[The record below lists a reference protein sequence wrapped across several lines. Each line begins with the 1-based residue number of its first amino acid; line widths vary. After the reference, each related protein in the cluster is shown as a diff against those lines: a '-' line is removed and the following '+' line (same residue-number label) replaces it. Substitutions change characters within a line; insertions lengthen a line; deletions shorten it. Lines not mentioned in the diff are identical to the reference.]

1 MKALITGVAGF
12 VGSSLADQ
20 LLSDGHEVIG
30 VDCFT
35 SYYEKS
41 VKQNNLQS
49 ALQSP
54 GFTFHENDLRTCDL
68 QPLLDNVDTIFHQ
81 AGQPGVR
88 ASWGAEF
95 GDYVTHN
102 VAATQ
107 RLLEACR
114 NKTDL
119 VAFVAA
125 SSSSVYGTAE
135 RYPTNENDVPH
146 PISPYGV
153 TKLAAEHLCSLYGT
167 QFGIPTTSLRYF
179 TVYGPRQRPDMA
191 MTRLVLSALHG
202 TEFSLYGTGEQ
213 KRDFTF
219 IGDVVRANIDV
230 ANWLRN
236 GGTAGTVFNVGN
248 CHPTVLS
255 DVIRIIETTTGQSIN
270 LKRLPR
276 QDGDPMQTG
285 ADCSFIESAI
295 GWRAQTSIE
304 DGLAAQVRY
313 FTNREF
319 R

>member
-1 MKALITGVAGF
+1 MRALITGVAGF
-12 VGSSLADQ
+12 IGSSLADQ
-20 LLSDGHEVIG
+20 LLADGHEVIG

-35 SYYEKS
+35 SYYEKDIK
-41 VKQNNLQS
+41 VTNLES
-49 ALQSP
+49 AKASSS
-54 GFTFHENDLRTCDL
+54 FRFFESDLRTCNL
-68 QPLLDNVDTIFHQ
+68 NELLDGVDTVFHQ

-95 GDYVTHN
+95 ADYVTHN
-102 VAATQ
+102 VTATQ

-114 NKTDL
+114 DKSDL

-135 RYPTNENDVPH
+135 RYPTNENDLPR

-191 MTRLVLSALHG
+191 MTRLVLSALQG

-219 IGDVVRANIDV
+219 IADVVRANISV
-230 ANWLRN
+230 ANWLAN
-236 GGTAGTVFNVGN
+236 GGTPGSVFNVGN
-248 CHPTVLS
+248 CNPTVLQ
-255 DVIRIIETTTGQSIN
+255 DVIRIIEDATGKTIN
-270 LKRLPR
+270 LKKLPR

-285 ADCSFIESAI
+285 ADCSLIESAI
-295 GWRAQTSIE
+295 GWRAETKIE
-304 DGLAAQVRY
+304 DGLAAQVSY
-313 FTNREF
+313 FAERSK
-319 R
+319 